1 MARCLDPCH
10 FQIMWCTLVASP
22 LYSRESG
29 QCTSSKCC
37 RNICR
42 VREFGGYDSVFI
54 RTAIHATR
62 DIFNTSSDDLNLSYE
77 HNCLAVMYALQAVL
91 PPLIEGGRPGGGA
104 DQCHRG
110 KTPPGRRRISPWPCW
125 TAITCI
131 PPETSSQSREALTT
145 PVCSAQYDSGNS
157 WANEAIGALRVPR
170 LPLTGPQQGT
180 WGATR

>member
-1 MARCLDPCH
+1 
-10 FQIMWCTLVASP
+10 
-22 LYSRESG
+22 
-29 QCTSSKCC
+29 
-37 RNICR
+37 

-110 KTPPGRRRISPWPCW
+110 KTLDGYNMY
-125 TAITCI
+125 
-131 PPETSSQSREALTT
+131 TT
-145 PVCSAQYDSGNS
+145 GNFFPVAGGFNN
-157 WANEAIGALRVPR
+157 AGM
-170 LPLTGPQQGT
+170 
-180 WGATR
+180 